1 MKLEELST
9 ERLIKEKRRID
20 AELLKRGEV
29 MTFEE
34 LKAEANRQG
43 YNLVKKYQP
52 MPKLK
57 RCPICGSLAYVRYG
71 DIFYVACK
79 KGCLIGPK
87 VSRYNKV
94 QSKSKLESER
104 EAREAWNEMVEKG
117 EK

>member
-1 MKLEELST
+1 
-9 ERLIKEKRRID
+9 
-20 AELLKRGEV
+20 

-34 LKAEANRQG
+34 LKAEADRRG

-57 RCPICGSLAYVRYG
+57 RCPICGSLARVNYG
-71 DIFYVACK
+71 DVFYATCK

-87 VSRYNKV
+87 INRLDTEHINPNTENRYMV
-94 QSKSKLESER
+94 QTKSKLELER

-117 EK
+117 RK

>member
-1 MKLEELST
+1 
-9 ERLIKEKRRID
+9 
-20 AELLKRGEV
+20 

-57 RCPICGSLAYVRYG
+57 RCPICGSLARVQYG
-71 DIFYVACK
+71 DVFYVECK

-87 VSRYNKV
+87 VNRRDTEYINPRTGYKYMV
-94 QSKSKLESER
+94 QTRPRLELER
-104 EAREAWNEMVEKG
+104 EARNAWNEMISKG